1 MTPARPVVF
10 PVLRSVVSGGIAVL
24 LVSLLAC
31 SDPIEPARVQAF
43 HIQGR
48 VFDIDTNQGIEGVL
62 VRMVWSAGAFG
73 QGGSHS
79 VTSDADGAYD
89 LIVDFQT
96 QFGTPALCTSNG
108 FGLALVVPTGYVLV
122 PNAKP
127 IECTANAQVHL
138 LALRRTGT

>member
-1 MTPARPVVF
+1 MTPAGPVVF
-10 PVLRSVVSGGIAVL
+10 AVPRSVVSGGIAVL
-24 LVSLLAC
+24 LLSLLAC
-31 SDPIEPARVQAF
+31 SESIEPTRVQSF

-48 VFDIDTNQGIEGVL
+48 VFDIDTNLGIEGVA

-79 VTSDADGAYD
+79 VTSDAQGSYD

-96 QFGTPALCTSNG
+96 QFGTPALCTPDG
-108 FGLALVVPTGYVLV
+108 FGLALVVPRGYVLV

-127 IECTANAQVHL
+127 IECTPNAQVHQ
-138 LALRRTGT
+138 LALRHTGS